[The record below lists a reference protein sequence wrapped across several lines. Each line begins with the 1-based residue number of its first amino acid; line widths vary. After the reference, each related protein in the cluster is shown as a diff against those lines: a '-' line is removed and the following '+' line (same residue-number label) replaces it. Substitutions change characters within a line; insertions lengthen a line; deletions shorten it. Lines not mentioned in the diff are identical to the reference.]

1 MEIYGIKVT
10 DIDRRLF
17 KNTPSVK
24 MISKVPLPWSIILNP
39 KEYLS
44 VEERATAAHGLPLHC
59 HQRNGNNV
67 P

>member
-24 MISKVPLPWSIILNP
+24 MISKVLLPWSIILNP
-39 KEYLS
+39 NNQLS
-44 VEERATAAHGLPLHC
+44 VKERAIAAHGLPSSKKA
-59 HQRNGNNV
+59 
-67 P
+67 